1 MMIAADQRAIARA
14 LADAALAAVEPAAAV
29 RAHVRR
35 DGDRLVVADREYNL
49 SRYRRVFVVGAGKAS
64 APMAAALADI
74 LGARLTGGWVNVK
87 HGFGLPVAGVTIHE
101 AGHPVP
107 DQAGVD
113 GTRAMVDLLQAA
125 GEDDLILCAL
135 SGGGSALM
143 MLPAEGLT
151 LADFQAM
158 TATMLRSG
166 ATINELNA
174 LRKHLDLVKG
184 GGLAR
189 LASPATL
196 VALILSDVVGNP
208 LDVIASG
215 PTVADTT
222 TYASVA
228 RILQQHDL
236 WGQLPAPVVTRVR
249 AGVAGTIPDTP
260 TAGDSIFERVQN
272 VIVGSNGQAAEAALA
287 RARELGF
294 HTLLLTTYLEGEAR
308 EVARV
313 LAAIARELV
322 HEGRPMPRPA
332 CVVLGGETTVTLR
345 GHGRGGRNQE
355 MSLAAAPALAGLDG
369 ALLLTLATDGND
381 GPTDAAGAFADG
393 ATVARAAALGL
404 DPVAYLA
411 NNDAYTF
418 FEALGDL
425 LITGPT
431 RTNVNDLAFV
441 LVF

>member
-1 MMIAADQRAIARA
+1 MTDADHRRIARA
-14 LADAALAAVEPAAAV
+14 LADAALAAVDPAAAI

-35 DGDRLVVADREYNL
+35 DGDQLLVADREYDL

-74 LGARLTGGWVNVK
+74 LGERLTGGWVNVK
-87 HGFGLPVAGVTIHE
+87 HGFGLPVPGVTIHE

-113 GTRAMVDLLQAA
+113 GTQAMVELLRSAS
-125 GEDDLILCAL
+125 EDDLVLCAL

-143 MLPAEGLT
+143 MLPADGLA
-151 LADFQAM
+151 LDDIQAM

-189 LASPATL
+189 LAAPATL

-222 TYASVA
+222 TYTAVA
-228 RILQQHDL
+228 RILQRYDL
-236 WGQLPAPVVTRVR
+236 WDQLPVPVVARVR
-249 AGVAGTIPDTP
+249 AGVAGEIPDTP
-260 TAGDSIFERVQN
+260 AADDPIFDHVQN

-287 RARELGF
+287 KARALGF
-294 HTLLLTTYLEGEAR
+294 HTLLLTTYVEGEAR
-308 EVARV
+308 EVAKV

-322 HEGRPMPRPA
+322 YEGRPLRRPA

-393 ATVARAAALGL
+393 TTLARAAVLGL
-404 DPVAYLA
+404 DPAAYLA
-411 NNDAYTF
+411 NNDAYAF

-431 RTNVNDLAFV
+431 RTNVNDLALV